1 MTTDECMNVL
11 NGLEQQLAK
20 AVSADADTD
29 KAIEVEF
36 TTHHGEPVVNKYNVH
51 GPRSILPASISAAA
65 NLALFGSDD
74 VNEPVILSADV
85 VEPTQATATGAA
97 TTQPETTEPKESLIL
112 EPEVKPVEAEV
123 KTTSN
128 SKKTAKAEPAK
139 EQIMTVVES
148 PATTVS
154 TEPNVYVFGDAVVRT
169 ARDGA
174 GEPLFCLADICKILG
189 LTNPS
194 KVASQICEEFELPNL
209 KLGSFD
215 TGFGVKDFHMVDE
228 AQLYFVLYR
237 SRSDIAKP
245 FRRWVET
252 EVLPSVHAS
261 KVTGAALIDVHMQEG
276 RAVTTS
282 RNVAE
287 VFDKNHKDVLRDIR
301 NVLESNPDKEFGQR
315 NFAPSSY
322 RNEQNK
328 EQPEYLLT
336 RDGTMLLIMGYTG
349 SKAMA
354 LKTAYIKRFNEMEQA
369 LRNGAQVQHQVGYS
383 PRELLD
389 AAELIYQSAGLE
401 GNQLTLALDKAN
413 TALTGKSL
421 LALGEVQLI
430 ASTQERLLNPTEL
443 GKPLGLSPRAVN
455 SRLQAKGFQI
465 KGVAGWELT
474 ASGKALGGVYLDTG
488 KKHSSGVP
496 VRQIK
501 WPATVATEL

>member
-1 MTTDECMNVL
+1 MTTDESMNVL
-11 NGLEQQLAK
+11 KGLEQELAK
-20 AVSADADTD
+20 AVKGDTD
-29 KAIEVEF
+29 NAIEVEF
-36 TTHHGEPVVNKYNVH
+36 ATHNGEPLVNKYSVK

-65 NLALFGSDD
+65 NLALFGEELEAS
-74 VNEPVILSADV
+74 EPVILSADV

-112 EPEVKPVEAEV
+112 EPEVKPVEV
-123 KTTSN
+123 KSSTKN
-128 SKKTAKAEPAK
+128 NKTAKAPEQAVAILEPQTA
-139 EQIMTVVES
+139 
-148 PATTVS
+148 ATTVS

-169 ARDGA
+169 TRTDA
-174 GEPLFCLADICKILG
+174 GEPLFCLADVCKILD

-194 KVASQICEEFELPNL
+194 KVASQVRDEFDIPNL
-209 KLGSFD
+209 KLGVIVRPDSSVISVPFV
-215 TGFGVKDFHMVDE
+215 TE
-228 AQLYFVLYR
+228 PQLYFVLYR
-237 SRSDIAKP
+237 SRSSLAKP

-252 EVLPSVHAS
+252 EVLPNARAS
-261 KVTGAALIDVHMQEG
+261 KAAGAALIDVHMQEG
-276 RAVTTS
+276 YAVTTS

-287 VFDKNHKDVLRDIR
+287 VFGKEHKNVLADIR
-301 NVLESNPDKEFGQR
+301 NAIETNPDKEFSR
-315 NFAPSSY
+315 LNFQPSEFTTERGKTY
-322 RNEQNK
+322 Q
-328 EQPEYLLT
+328 EYLLT

-349 SKAMA
+349 PKAMA

-413 TALTGKSL
+413 TALTGKSV
-421 LALGEVQLI
+421 LALGGVQLI
-430 ASTQERLLNPTEL
+430 APTQERLLNPTEL

-455 SRLQAKGFQI
+455 SRLQAKGYQI

-474 ASGKALGGVYLDTG
+474 ASGKALGGIYLDTG

>member
-11 NGLEQQLAK
+11 TGLERQLAK
-20 AVSADADTD
+20 EVGAGADKT
-29 KAIEVEF
+29 IEVEF
-36 TTHHGEPVVNKYNVH
+36 ASRHGEPVVNKYNVH

-112 EPEVKPVEAEV
+112 EPEVKPVEV
-123 KTTSN
+123 KSSTKN
-128 SKKTAKAEPAK
+128 NKTAKAPEQAVAILEPQTA
-139 EQIMTVVES
+139 
-148 PATTVS
+148 ATTVS

-169 ARDGA
+169 ARTDA
-174 GEPLFCLADICKILG
+174 GEPLFCLADICKVLG

-252 EVLPSVHAS
+252 EVLPNARAS
-261 KVTGAALIDVHMQEG
+261 KAAGAALIDVHMQEG
-276 RAVTTS
+276 HAVTTS

-315 NFAPSSY
+315 NFAPTSY
-322 RNEQNK
+322 KDQWNRKQE
-328 EQPEYLLT
+328 EYALT

-349 SKAMA
+349 PKAMA

-369 LRNGAQVQHQVGYS
+369 LRNGAQVQHQQVGYS

-389 AAELIYQSAGLE
+389 AAQLIYQSAGLE

-421 LALGEVQLI
+421 LALGDVQLI
-430 ASTQERLLNPTEL
+430 APTQERLLNPTEL

-474 ASGKALGGVYLDTG
+474 ASGKALGGIYLDTG

>member
-1 MTTDECMNVL
+1 MTTDESMNVL
-11 NGLEQQLAK
+11 KGLEQELAK
-20 AVSADADTD
+20 AVKGDTD
-29 KAIEVEF
+29 NAIEVEF
-36 TTHHGEPVVNKYNVH
+36 ATHNGEPLVNKYSVK

-65 NLALFGSDD
+65 NLALFGEELEAS
-74 VNEPVILSADV
+74 EPVILSADV

-97 TTQPETTEPKESLIL
+97 TVQPETTEPKESLIL
-112 EPEVKPVEAEV
+112 EPEVKPVEV
-123 KTTSN
+123 KSSTKN
-128 SKKTAKAEPAK
+128 NKTAKAPEQAVAILEPQTA
-139 EQIMTVVES
+139 
-148 PATTVS
+148 ATTVS

-169 ARDGA
+169 ARTDD
-174 GEPLFCLADICKILG
+174 GEPLFCLADVCKVLG
-189 LTNPS
+189 ISNPS
-194 KVASQICEEFELPNL
+194 DVSAQLKEEFSTPRLNL
-209 KLGSFD
+209 GMVTRPDGSRI
-215 TGFGVKDFHMVDE
+215 E
-228 AQLYFVLYR
+228 ATFVTEPQLYFVMMR
-237 SRSDIAKP
+237 SRSENARP
-245 FRRWVET
+245 FRQWVVSV
-252 EVLPSVHAS
+252 VLPSIRSS
-261 KVTGAALIDVHMQEG
+261 KTVDAALIDVHMQDG

-282 RNVAE
+282 RNIAE
-287 VFDKNHKDVLRDIR
+287 VFDKNHKNVLADIR
-301 NVLESNPDKEFGQR
+301 NVIEANPDKGFTEL
-315 NFAPSSY
+315 NFQPSSY
-322 RNEQNK
+322 TDPTGRK
-328 EQPEYLLT
+328 LPEYQLT

-349 SKAMA
+349 TKAMA

-369 LRNGAQVQHQVGYS
+369 LRNGAQMQRQVGYS

>member
-112 EPEVKPVEAEV
+112 EPEVKPVEV
-123 KTTSN
+123 KSSTKN
-128 SKKTAKAEPAK
+128 NKTAKAPEQAVAILEPQTA
-139 EQIMTVVES
+139 
-148 PATTVS
+148 ATTVS

-169 ARDGA
+169 ARTDA
-174 GEPLFCLADICKILG
+174 GEPLFCLADICKVLG

-252 EVLPSVHAS
+252 EVLPNARAS
-261 KVTGAALIDVHMQEG
+261 KATGAALIDVHMQEG
-276 RAVTTS
+276 HAVTTS

-287 VFDKNHKDVLRDIR
+287 VFGKEHKNVLADIR
-301 NVLESNPDKEFGQR
+301 NAIEANPDKEFSR
-315 NFAPSSY
+315 LNFQPSEFTTERGKTY
-322 RNEQNK
+322 Q
-328 EQPEYLLT
+328 EYLLT

-349 SKAMA
+349 PKAMA

-369 LRNGAQVQHQVGYS
+369 LRNGTQVQRQQVGYT

-389 AAELIYQSAGLE
+389 AAQLIYQSAGLE

-413 TALTGKSL
+413 TAITGKSL
-421 LALGEVQLI
+421 LALGDVQLI
-430 ASTQERLLNPTEL
+430 APTQERLLNPTEL
-443 GKPLGLSPRAVN
+443 GKSLGLGPRAVN

-474 ASGKALGGVYLDTG
+474 ASGKALGGIYLDTG

>member
-1 MTTDECMNVL
+1 MTTDESMNVL
-11 NGLEQQLAK
+11 KGLEQELAK
-20 AVSADADTD
+20 AVKGDTD
-29 KAIEVEF
+29 NAIEVEF
-36 TTHHGEPVVNKYNVH
+36 ATHNGEPLVNKYSVK

-65 NLALFGSDD
+65 NLALFGEELEAS
-74 VNEPVILSADV
+74 EPVILS
-85 VEPTQATATGAA
+85 VETIPAAQSTATGAA
-97 TTQPETTEPKESLIL
+97 TVQPETTEPKESLIL
-112 EPEVKPVEAEV
+112 EPEVKPVETEV
-123 KTTSN
+123 KASTK
-128 SKKTAKAEPAK
+128 SKKTAPEAVA
-139 EQIMTVVES
+139 VEAV
-148 PATTVS
+148 ATTVS
-154 TEPNVYVFGDAVVRT
+154 IDPNVYAFGDAVVRT
-169 ARDGA
+169 DRTDT
-174 GEPLFCLADICKILG
+174 GEPLFCAKDVCDILG
-189 LTNPS
+189 YANARDAVRQHTDSNYDVV
-194 KVASQICEEFELPNL
+194 KCDIID
-209 KLGSFD
+209 KLGRKQTMTFVNES
-215 TGFGVKDFHMVDE
+215 GLYALIFGSKLE
-228 AQLYFVLYR
+228 
-237 SRSDIAKP
+237 SAKA
-245 FRRWVET
+245 FKRWVT
-252 EVLPSVHAS
+252 SEVLPSIRSS
-261 KVTGAALIDVHMQEG
+261 KTVDAALIDVHMQDG

-282 RNVAE
+282 RNIAE
-287 VFDKNHKDVLRDIR
+287 VFDKNHKNVLADIR
-301 NVLESNPDKEFGQR
+301 NVIEANPDKGFTEL
-315 NFAPSSY
+315 NFQPSSY
-322 RNEQNK
+322 TDPTGRK
-328 EQPEYLLT
+328 LPEYQLT

-349 SKAMA
+349 TKAMA

-369 LRNGAQVQHQVGYS
+369 LRNGAQMQRQVGYS

>member
-36 TTHHGEPVVNKYNVH
+36 TTHRGEPVVNKYNVH
-51 GPRSILPASISAAA
+51 GPRSIMPASVSAAA

-112 EPEVKPVEAEV
+112 EPEVKSVEA
-123 KTTSN
+123 KSSTKSN
-128 SKKTAKAEPAK
+128 KATKAPEQAVAILEPQTA
-139 EQIMTVVES
+139 
-148 PATTVS
+148 ATTIS
-154 TEPNVYVFGDAVVRT
+154 TEPNVYVFDNAIVRT
-169 ARDGA
+169 DRTSD
-174 GEPLFCLADICKILG
+174 GEPLFCAKDVCDILG
-189 LTNPS
+189 YANARDAVRQHTDSNYDVV
-194 KVASQICEEFELPNL
+194 KCDIID
-209 KLGSFD
+209 KLGRKQSMTFVNES
-215 TGFGVKDFHMVDE
+215 GLYALIFGSKLE
-228 AQLYFVLYR
+228 
-237 SRSDIAKP
+237 SAKA
-245 FRRWVET
+245 FRRWIT
-252 EVLPSVHAS
+252 SEVLPSIRTS
-261 KVTGAALIDVHMQEG
+261 KTINAALIDVHMQEG

-315 NFAPSSY
+315 NFAPTSY
-322 RNEQNK
+322 KDQWNRKQE
-328 EQPEYLLT
+328 EYALT

-349 SKAMA
+349 PKAMA

-474 ASGKALGGVYLDTG
+474 ASGKALGGIYLDTG

>member
-1 MTTDECMNVL
+1 MTTDESMNVL
-11 NGLEQQLAK
+11 KGLEQELAK
-20 AVSADADTD
+20 AVKGDTD
-29 KAIEVEF
+29 NAIEVEF
-36 TTHHGEPVVNKYNVH
+36 ATHNGEPLVNKYSVK
-51 GPRSILPASISAAA
+51 GPRSIMPASISAAA

-112 EPEVKPVEAEV
+112 EPEVKPVEV
-123 KTTSN
+123 KSSTKN
-128 SKKTAKAEPAK
+128 NKTAKAPEQTVAILEPQTA
-139 EQIMTVVES
+139 
-148 PATTVS
+148 ATTVS

-169 ARDGA
+169 ARTDA
-174 GEPLFCLADICKILG
+174 GEPLFCLADICKVLG

-413 TALTGKSL
+413 TAITGKSL
-421 LALGEVQLI
+421 LALGDVQLI
-430 ASTQERLLNPTEL
+430 APTQERLLNPTEL
-443 GKPLGLSPRAVN
+443 GKSLGLGPRAVN
-455 SRLQAKGFQI
+455 SRLQSKGYQI

-474 ASGKALGGVYLDTG
+474 EKGKALGGVYLDTG
-488 KKHSSGVP
+488 KKHSSGAP

-501 WPATVATEL
+501 WPSGLSL